1 MTDHEKSNVTS
12 NTSKFEVLKGK
23 YNAGKRAEI
32 IIVAITVLV
41 IIIGIV
47 VASIKFSGTDQAAT
61 DEVETSDNAET
72 VIEKVKTI
80 IQPAENTTGSAD

>member
-23 YNAGKRAEI
+23 YNTGKRAEI